1 MALNPTDAPVYDNS
15 GGYVPGQ
22 VESTNGGY
30 DPYAPQ
36 NYTGAYAPSFAGGY
50 NGEQTLSSGGGYNP
64 SNPGAYLT
72 SSDSIGG
79 QAAVTDQGFTAP
91 DYNAVQPGGYDA
103 ATMGDE
109 IYTGGGYDPTK
120 DAGTYESSD
129 ARNAINGIPS
139 GGTPAGK
146 AAPNVSV
153 QTQSGAADTS
163 GASDDWRV
171 RISLA
176 DKATIFYKESGPN
189 PNLLMAPL
197 KDTNGVIFPYTP
209 SITVTHAANY
219 TPATPTHSNYPMQF
233 YNNSE
238 VQDITISGEFTVQ
251 GIDEGKYLLAAIYF
265 FRSATKMFFGTG
277 INAGNPPP
285 IVFLDGYGSHYFPH
299 VPCVISAFSHTLPNE
314 VDYIEI
320 PVTTATL
327 TETTTT
333 TDTPPM
339 SVVNTLDNQGM
350 QYIPNM
356 GRDAGATNAIANKTT
371 TSYKSVTSTT
381 RVPASSTIS
390 ITLKPVYSRKN
401 LHDRFN
407 LDDFAAGRLIQDK
420 DLGYGGFL

>member
-1 MALNPTDAPVYDNS
+1 
-15 GGYVPGQ
+15 VPGQ
-22 VESTNGGY
+22 VDSTNGGY

-50 NGEQTLSSGGGYNP
+50 NGEQVLSSGGGYNP
-64 SNPGAYLT
+64 SNPSAYLT
-72 SSDSIGG
+72 GTDSIGG
-79 QAAVTDQGFTAP
+79 QAAVTDQGVISP
-91 DYNAVQPGGYDA
+91 DYNKVQPGGYDPA
-103 ATMGDE
+103 NPDADT
-109 IYTGGGYDPTK
+109 YTAGGYDPSK
-120 DAGTYESSD
+120 DAGTYDSAD
-129 ARNAINGIPS
+129 ARKNKLGDAAG
-139 GGTPAGK
+139 GGTSTSKKEPAI
-146 AAPNVSV
+146 AF
-153 QTQSGAADTS
+153 QTQTGAADTS

-176 DKATIFYKESGPN
+176 DLSTIFYKESGPN
-189 PNLLMAPL
+189 PNSLMAPL

-265 FRSATKMFFGTG
+265 FRSATKMFFGSG
-277 INAGNPPP
+277 ANAGNPPP
-285 IVFLDGYGSHYFPH
+285 LVFLDGYGSHYFPH
-299 VPCVISAFSHTLPNE
+299 VPCVISAFTHTLPNE
-314 VDYIEI
+314 VDYLEI

-327 TETTTT
+327 TETLVTP
-333 TDTPPM
+333 DTPM
-339 SVVNTLDNQGM
+339 GVVNTLDNDGM
-350 QYIPNM
+350 KHVPNF
-356 GRDAGATNAIANKTT
+356 GSKKATAETKQ

-381 RVPASSTIS
+381 RVPATSTIS

-407 LDDFAAGRLIQDK
+407 LDAFAAGRLLQDK